1 MAKFIIHGGK
11 KLNGEVEISG
21 AKNAALKMLAATILT
36 REICVLDNVPRID
49 DVEVMVK
56 ILESIGAKTRWL
68 TQHKIEIN
76 PSKINSYEPDPVL
89 VCKMRAS
96 IVLAGPLLA
105 RFGKAKLAQPGGC
118 VIGVRPVYVH
128 WHAFQKLGV
137 KVQETNKFA
146 YLEMPKKITQN
157 KVVMDEASVTGTENV
172 LMLTAGLPQETEIRV
187 SACEPE
193 IVDLIKMLAKMG
205 AKITG
210 VGSNFMKVSG
220 KKKLC
225 GVVHKVLPD
234 RIETGTFIVAGIIT
248 DGKITIKNIIPN
260 HMDMVFNKLDACGV
274 NYKIINQKGEYADIK
289 ILPPHNL
296 KPTKIHTQPYPMF
309 PTDLQAP
316 YSVLLTQCPRISKV
330 FESMYEDRLKYL
342 TELSKMGAEV
352 KLLDCHTAEISGPTK
367 LHSAKITSFDLR
379 AGATLLLAGLIANG
393 TTEIDKIELIDR
405 GYEKIDEKLKLLGA
419 DIKRIK

>member
-1 MAKFIIHGGK
+1 MAKFIIKGGK
-11 KLNGEVEISG
+11 KLKGEVEPSG

-36 REICVLDNVPRID
+36 SEICVLDNVPRIA

-56 ILESIGAKTRWL
+56 ILESIGAKTKWL
-68 TQHKIEIN
+68 TKHKIEID
-76 PSKINSYEPDPVL
+76 PSKINSYEPNPKL

-105 RFGKAKLAQPGGC
+105 RFGKAKIAQPGGC

-137 KVQETNKFA
+137 KVRETNKYA
-146 YLEMPKKITQN
+146 YLEMPKKIT
-157 KVVMDEASVTGTENV
+157 KSKIVMDEISVTATENI
-172 LMLTAGLPQETEIRV
+172 LMLAAGLTQETEIRV
-187 SACEPE
+187 GACEPE
-193 IVDLIKMLAKMG
+193 IIDLIKMLTKIG

-210 VGSNFMKVSG
+210 VGSNFMRVSG

-234 RIETGTFIVAGIIT
+234 RIEAGTFMVAGVVT
-248 DGKITIKNIIPN
+248 QGNITIKNIIPD
-260 HMDMVFNKLDACGV
+260 HMDMIFNKLDACGV
-274 NYKIINQKGEYADIK
+274 NYKIANQKMDYADLK
-289 ILPPHNL
+289 ISPPHNL

-316 YSVLLTQCPRISKV
+316 YSVLLTQCPRTSKI
-330 FESMYEDRLKYL
+330 FESMYDNRLKYL
-342 TELSKMGAEV
+342 IELAKMGANV
-352 KLLDCHTAEISGPTK
+352 KISNCHCAEISGPTR
-367 LHSAKITSFDLR
+367 LRGAKITSYDLR
-379 AGATLLLAGLIANG
+379 AGATLILAGLIAKG

-405 GYEKIDEKLKLLGA
+405 GYENIDIKLKKLGA